1 MSGLLRQFK
10 SDRLSG
16 LLLSYRCAIRRVSAC
31 GDILDLDRD
40 DVTAAKLAVDRQIE
54 HGKIANATLDLEFRP
69 DRPDMF
75 RAQRRLC
82 PGSLPLFQGR
92 RLIAAVVFSGS
103 PMVLLLR
110 YSERDHHALR
120 VKILDTNNLKAE

>member
-1 MSGLLRQFK
+1 MIWINFVRPFDQICFGRSGGF
-10 SDRLSG
+10 
-16 LLLSYRCAIRRVSAC
+16 APV
-31 GDILDLDRD
+31 
-40 DVTAAKLAVDRQIE
+40 
-54 HGKIANATLDLEFRP
+54 
-69 DRPDMF
+69 
-75 RAQRRLC
+75 
-82 PGSLPLFQGR
+82 SLPLFQGR